1 MGKLDCGLFFLR
13 VNGLT
18 EKMDDSLIELLILF
32 LLILGNGLFSMSEIA
47 LISSRRA
54 RLEQQAADGNENA
67 RIALELSN
75 HPGKFLSTIQVG
87 ITLVGVLTG
96 AFGGAT
102 LAEPLSVFFNTI
114 PAIAPYSEEL
124 SFGVVVIAISYLTL
138 IVGELVPKQ
147 IGLRNPEA
155 IAIRVA
161 SPMSVLLK
169 ITSPVVNL
177 LNGSANLVLHL
188 IGIKNS
194 NEPDVTEDEIK
205 MLIKQGTQLGV
216 FEAVE
221 HDMVLRIFRLSDRR
235 VSAIMTPRTDIEWI
249 DLEDSEDEIRNQ
261 LMQKTHSRFV
271 VAHGDLD
278 NVDGIIRVKDVAMT
292 GFSTPIANLKVLL
305 KSRLRKP
312 LYVPE
317 TLPVFNLMENFK
329 KKREQMAL
337 IIDEHGSVQGIVTL
351 NDILESIVGDLPFED
366 EPEEQSIL
374 EREDGSWLI
383 DGMLPIDEFW
393 EFFNIKSS
401 QEEEW
406 GYQTLGGFVMTK
418 LGRIPVTSDTFDA
431 HQMRFEVVDMD
442 GKRVDKVLVSRLPNG
457 ESSS

>member
-1 MGKLDCGLFFLR
+1 
-13 VNGLT
+13 
-18 EKMDDSLIELLILF
+18 
-32 LLILGNGLFSMSEIA
+32 MSEIA

-54 RLEQQAADGNENA
+54 RLEQQVNDGNEKA
-67 RIALELSN
+67 RIALDLSN

-102 LAEPLSVFFNTI
+102 LAKPLAAFFDTI
-114 PAIAPYSEEL
+114 ATLAPYSQEL
-124 SFGVVVIAISYLTL
+124 SFGLVVLVISYLTL
-138 IVGELVPKQ
+138 IIGELVPKQ
-147 IGLRNPEA
+147 IGLRNPES
-155 IAIRVA
+155 IAIQVA
-161 SPMSVLLK
+161 QPMSVLLK
-169 ITSPVVNL
+169 VTSPVVNL

-188 IGIKNS
+188 IGIKTS
-194 NEPDVTEDEIK
+194 DEPDVTEDEIK

-216 FEAVE
+216 FETVE

-235 VSAIMTPRTDIEWI
+235 ASAIMTPRTEIVWI
-249 DLEDSEDEIRNQ
+249 DLEDSEAEILNQ
-261 LMQKTHSRFV
+261 LMQKKHSRFV

-278 NVDGIIRVKDVAMT
+278 NVEGILRVKDVAMA
-292 GFSTPIANLKVLL
+292 GFSTPLTDLKSLL
-305 KSRLRKP
+305 KSHLRKP
-312 LYVPE
+312 VYIPE
-317 TLPVFNLMENFK
+317 TLPVFNLMETFK
-329 KKREQMAL
+329 KKCEQMAL
-337 IIDEHGSVQGIVTL
+337 IIDEHGSVQGVVTL

-366 EPEEQSIL
+366 EPEEQRIM

-418 LGRIPVTSDTFDA
+418 LGRIPVTSDKFDA
-431 HQMRFEVVDMD
+431 YQMRFEVVDMD
-442 GKRVDKVLVSRLPNG
+442 GKRVDKVLISRLPND
-457 ESSS
+457 EPAV